1 MKDPVK
7 IKSQPV
13 LTTLT
18 FILILILFILISII
32 KSTLIF
38 TEQVWD
44 ENGF

>member
-1 MKDPVK
+1 MK

-13 LTTLT
+13 LTPLT
-18 FILILILFILISII
+18 FILILILFTLISII